1 MFHLSIS
8 KNNTYLSFLRRMRG
22 DLKHYRS
29 DGCNGSFIGPCY
41 LISNVFKH
49 YEEIKA
55 INLNDVLIT
64 KKDII

>member
-8 KNNTYLSFLRRMRG
+8 KDNIYMSSFRRMSG
-22 DLKHYRS
+22 VLKYYRN
-29 DGCNGSFIGPCY
+29 DGYNDSLIGPCY
-41 LISNVFKH
+41 LISNVFKL

-55 INLNDVLIT
+55 INLNDSLIT